1 MILLHAADSANS
13 AGLPQQ
19 PYAVQSC
26 SDDRPAGCWL
36 LTAMVALRSCS
47 WSLMV
52 RLMIRPSSSTSSGRS
67 AASACTDDTPMG
79 VLS

>member
-1 MILLHAADSANS
+1 
-13 AGLPQQ
+13 
-19 PYAVQSC
+19 
-26 SDDRPAGCWL
+26 
-36 LTAMVALRSCS
+36 
-47 WSLMV
+47 MV